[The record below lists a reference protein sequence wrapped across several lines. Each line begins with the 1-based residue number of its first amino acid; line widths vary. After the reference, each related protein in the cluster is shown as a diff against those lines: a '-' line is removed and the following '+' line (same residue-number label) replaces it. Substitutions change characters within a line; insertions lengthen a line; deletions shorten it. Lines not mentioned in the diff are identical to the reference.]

1 MSTVGVSVDASRD
14 ITLLACVVDCDGV
27 MFAFAS
33 LEHIQSH
40 DYLDIQMGTAESAS
54 IGLRQEISPAS

>member
-1 MSTVGVSVDASRD
+1 MSAVGVSVDASRD

-54 IGLRQEISPAS
+54 IGLR